1 MSYKIMA
8 TNGTLKLL
16 WNYICSDHLH
26 LLSEKA
32 ISDIFSILS
41 SAVSFLIMQ
50 QNKWHK
56 EQYTLNDFMISN
68 IEVFVDPTYSSPV
81 PVCFFTL
88 LIQQLI
94 NTIQFFSVERFTF
107 SLLQMPFCMVLW
119 FCAFK
124 QPQHV
129 WLVFTFQEAQ
139 KCWRTLTD
147 AHEKHS
153 TQKGHFMSSRDRLI
167 CPSIPLRL

>member
-1 MSYKIMA
+1 MSYKIMS

-32 ISDIFSILS
+32 ISDIFSRLS

-56 EQYTLNDFMISN
+56 EQYTLNGFMISN

-81 PVCFFTL
+81 PVCFFYSADSTVNQYHTVFL
-88 LIQQLI
+88 SWEVHL
-94 NTIQFFSVERFTF
+94 FFTSNAI
-107 SLLQMPFCMVLW
+107 LYGLM
-119 FCAFK
+119 
-124 QPQHV
+124 
-129 WLVFTFQEAQ
+129 
-139 KCWRTLTD
+139 
-147 AHEKHS
+147 
-153 TQKGHFMSSRDRLI
+153 I
-167 CPSIPLRL
+167 LRV